1 MNKLQ
6 QKISLYGLTMI
17 VAGSCIGSGIFRSPS
32 ETAAYLPYNGW
43 MLLAWIVGGLITL
56 TGALSI
62 AELGGMYPHAGGVYV
77 YLRKVYGD
85 AAAFLYGWISLTV
98 IVSGALAAIAL
109 VFAGYVSSIFH
120 LNENEKIILSI
131 ITLILLSAINI
142 LGVKIGNLFAS
153 VITTTKLLGI
163 FAVIII
169 GIAFGSQPL
178 NFHFNFS
185 EFHNSLHPDLG
196 FFSAFGLASI
206 GVFFSYGG
214 FHHASYLAGEVKNPQ
229 KTLPTA
235 MILGT
240 LIVMLVYVMSNV
252 SYLKLLPIETIAGSD
267 KVASTAVSQVFSF
280 GSNFIAM
287 LIIVSTFGTI
297 SIYSMTAPRIYFA
310 LANDGLFF
318 KRIATIHPR
327 FHTPANAIMVQCA
340 IACII
345 LVFWKTFEE
354 VINYIVFV
362 DYLFMAM
369 AVFGVLILRKR
380 LPNQSRPYR
389 TLGYPIVPLIFV
401 GFTIFMLGV
410 NVVQKPEIAIS
421 IFVCLLIGYLLYKAF
436 GFKGIKNKNPEELD
450 KL

>member
-43 MLLAWIVGGLITL
+43 MLLAWIIGGLITL

-62 AELGGMYPHAGGVYV
+62 AELGGMFPHAGGVYV

-421 IFVCLLIGYLLYKAF
+421 IFACLLIGYLLYKAF

-450 KL
+450 NL